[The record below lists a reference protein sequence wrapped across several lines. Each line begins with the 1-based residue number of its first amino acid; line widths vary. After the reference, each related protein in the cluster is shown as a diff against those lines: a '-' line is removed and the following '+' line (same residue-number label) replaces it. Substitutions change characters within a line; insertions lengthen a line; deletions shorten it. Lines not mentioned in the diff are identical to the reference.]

1 MTKIFR
7 SGRPNFP
14 KDGDELKKRLD
25 EVKSFVNKDSAN
37 IEFAEAAFKLMED
50 CDLITE
56 ENIKFL
62 SSAQFCR
69 NSNYNFR
76 FPRNSSGGALRYVID
91 DNDVIGGK
99 GNTRGRRF
107 YSGYDR
113 RVELN
118 GDHYLISNDWYKDN
132 NAVPNKSA
140 FYNWLAEKAWAACK
154 AKWAEDELE
163 DLQIEFVDVDEL
175 EEKDFDEPVAKKVPS
190 ENNSEIEKL
199 LKTLISLVARLDG
212 RVDNLEKT
220 LSKIEKDIDELK
232 NEWYGK

>member
-14 KDGDELKKRLD
+14 KDGAELEKRLD

-37 IEFAEAAFKLMED
+37 IEFAEAAFKLMEG
-50 CDLITE
+50 CGLITE
-56 ENIKFL
+56 NNIRFL
-62 SSAQFCR
+62 TSAQLCK
-69 NSNYNFR
+69 SYGYNFR
-76 FPRNSSGGALRYVID
+76 FPYNSDEGALRYVID
-91 DNDVIGGK
+91 DNDVIGGLGK
-99 GNTRGRRF
+99 ARF
-107 YSGYDR
+107 YSGNDR

-140 FYNWLAEKAWAACK
+140 FHNWLAEKATAACE
-154 AKWAEDELE
+154 AKWAEDKKNTPTA
-163 DLQIEFVDVDEL
+163 VNTP
-175 EEKDFDEPVAKKVPS
+175 EKDFDEPVAKKVPS

-199 LKTLISLVARLDG
+199 LSNLVSLVAMLDS

-220 LSKIEKDIDELK
+220 LSKIEKDIEELK